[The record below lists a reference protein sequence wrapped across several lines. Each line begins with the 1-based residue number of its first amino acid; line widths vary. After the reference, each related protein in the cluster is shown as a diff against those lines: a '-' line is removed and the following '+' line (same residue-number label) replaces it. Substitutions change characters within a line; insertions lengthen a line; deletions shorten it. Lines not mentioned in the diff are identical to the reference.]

1 MKARQDLDFSQASL
15 ADILT
20 HLENLLTEA
29 VSNRHMAFHTP
40 VLLSIGLDG
49 RPRGRTVVVRS
60 FDPSMRR
67 LRCHTDI
74 RSDKAAEIAKDA
86 RIGWVFYDPASKWQV
101 RLQGR
106 AVLHHLDDQAQAAWQ
121 QSKRMSQICYG
132 TNPAPGTVI
141 GSADQFVLPQ
151 EPAEIAAGEAHF
163 SALICTYDEMEA
175 LWLGHKG
182 HRRMRYH
189 WSEGGE
195 IHSEW
200 LAP

>member
-1 MKARQDLDFSQASL
+1 MKPRQDFDFSQAGL
-15 ADILT
+15 EDILA
-20 HLENLLTEA
+20 HLESLLTDA
-29 VSNRHMAFHTP
+29 VTNRHNAFHTP

-49 RPRGRTVVVRS
+49 RPRGRTVVMRS
-60 FDPSMRR
+60 FDASHRQV
-67 LRCHTDI
+67 RCHTDI

-106 AVLHHLDDQAQAAWQ
+106 AVLHHRDDQAQAAWQ

-141 GSADQFVLPQ
+141 AGADQFVLPQ
-151 EPAEIAAGEAHF
+151 EPAAIAAGEAHF

-182 HRRMRYH
+182 HRRMRYR
-189 WSEGGE
+189 WMEGGE
-195 IHSEW
+195 IQSEW